1 MRYNWQQK
9 VIVRMFR
16 DGPAGV
22 AAGLSAAKWMRMAK
36 VSKPTATRDLE
47 ALVQIDAIVREGE
60 SVATRYRLN
69 LQLDEPL
76 DEPVE
81 SLNEPLGEPLFE
93 TIKSHPGISRAELV
107 VRIGKS
113 RATVA
118 RTIAALV
125 AAGKIEHRGSKKTG
139 GYYAR

>member
-1 MRYNWQQK
+1 MKPYKFKPILKTTLWGGYQIAPFKGIYTAQPNIGESWE
-9 VIVRMFR
+9 IS
-16 DGPAGV
+16 GV
-22 AAGLSAAKWMRMAK
+22 PG
-36 VSKPTATRDLE
+36 
-47 ALVQIDAIVREGE
+47 QE

-93 TIKSHPGISRAELV
+93 TIKSYPGISRAELV

-118 RTIAALV
+118 RTIATLV

>member
-1 MRYNWQQK
+1 
-9 VIVRMFR
+9 
-16 DGPAGV
+16 
-22 AAGLSAAKWMRMAK
+22 MRMTK

-47 ALVQIDAIVREGE
+47 ALVQIGAIVREGE

-93 TIKSHPGISRAELV
+93 TIKSHPGISRAGLV

-118 RTIAALV
+118 RTIATLV